1 MLNLNERAQ
10 AQFNQPLSELSH
22 AEIYKILLDLV
33 QEKTAAMPQNEGKRK
48 LYYISAEF
56 LIGKLLSNNL
66 LNLGLYDDVA
76 AELAEM
82 GLLFKLK
89 LKQSLHWKWWFGPS
103 SSLFPDSIATLG

>member
-48 LYYISAEF
+48 L
-56 LIGKLLSNNL
+56 
-66 LNLGLYDDVA
+66 
-76 AELAEM
+76 
-82 GLLFKLK
+82 
-89 LKQSLHWKWWFGPS
+89 
-103 SSLFPDSIATLG
+103 